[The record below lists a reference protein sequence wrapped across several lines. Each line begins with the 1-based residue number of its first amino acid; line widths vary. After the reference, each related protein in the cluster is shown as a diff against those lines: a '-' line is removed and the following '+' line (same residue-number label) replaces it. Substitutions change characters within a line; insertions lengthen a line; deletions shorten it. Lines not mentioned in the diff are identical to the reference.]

1 MNERRTKMKER
12 RIKMKER
19 RIKNLKN
26 NVYGI
31 ISSLNLFCQ
40 CN

>member
-1 MNERRTKMKER
+1 
-12 RIKMKER
+12 MKER

-40 CN
+40 CNWYFSLINS